1 MITNIDENVGRL
13 MAKLKAL
20 GIEDNT
26 ILIFMTDNGTSAGYR
41 RGRGFNSG
49 MRGTKG
55 SYYEGGHRVPCFIR
69 WPEKGLDGG
78 RDIGE
83 LSAHVDLLPTLIE
96 LCGLKAPQGVKFDG
110 ASLGPVLTGQSKTP
124 GPRTIVVQ
132 YSQTTTPPVKWR
144 SAVLR
149 QKWRLVNG
157 KELYDV
163 RADPGQKDNIAG
175 KHPDI
180 VKRLR
185 DDYEKWWAEVSKRF
199 DDTSNIIIGSDKE
212 NPASLNAFDW
222 HTSTPW
228 NQSHIRGGSRK
239 NGTWAVEVER
249 NGTYEIALRR
259 WPLELDKP
267 ITAAI
272 KGGRAIPAKKARLK
286 IADVDV
292 RQDIANSAAAAT
304 FTVKLKAG
312 KTRLQT
318 WFMDARDKSI
328 CGAYYVY
335 VKRL

>member
-1 MITNIDENVGRL
+1 
-13 MAKLKAL
+13 
-20 GIEDNT
+20 
-26 ILIFMTDNGTSAGYR
+26 
-41 RGRGFNSG
+41 

-69 WPEKGLDGG
+69 WPARGLNGG

-96 LCGLKAPQGVKFDG
+96 LCRLKAPQGVKFDG
-110 ASLGPVLTGQSKTP
+110 VSLAPVLVGRSKTL

-132 YSQTTTPPVKWR
+132 YSQTTTPPAKWR
-144 SAVLR
+144 SAVMR
-149 QKWRLVNG
+149 QQWRLVGG

-163 RADPGQKDNIAG
+163 RADPGQKDNIAAR
-175 KHPDI
+175 HPDM

-185 DDYEKWWAEVSKRF
+185 DDYEKWWSEVSKRF
-199 DDTSNIIIGSDKE
+199 DETSNTILGSDRD
-212 NPASLNAFDW
+212 NPVTLTAFDW

-239 NGTWAVEVER
+239 NGFWAVEVETD
-249 NGTYEIALRR
+249 GTYQIALRR
-259 WPLELDKP
+259 WPVELNKP
-267 ITAAI
+267 ISAAI
-272 KGGRAIPAKKARLK
+272 KRGRAIPAKKARLK
-286 IADVDV
+286 IADIDIT
-292 RQDIANSAAAAT
+292 QDIPNNAGAGT

-318 WFMDARDKSI
+318 WFIDARARNI